1 MIFKDSKWYQVCK
14 WVVTV
19 VLPAI
24 TTLWL
29 AIAGIWNLPYAEPIG
44 ATLSAITVFFAA
56 LLGVGS
62 IKYQRQIS
70 AYIDGG
76 EEDG

>member
-1 MIFKDSKWYQVCK
+1 MIFKDSKWYDACK

-29 AIAGIWNLPYAEPIG
+29 TLSSIWGFPYAEPIG
-44 ATLSAITVFFAA
+44 ATLSAITMFFAA
-56 LLGVGS
+56 LLGISS
-62 IKYQRQIS
+62 IKYKLMNEHS
-70 AYIDGG
+70 EG
-76 EEDG
+76 

>member
-1 MIFKDSKWYQVCK
+1 MIFKDSKWYDCAK

-29 AIAGIWNLPYAEPIG
+29 TLSSIWGFPYAEPIG
-44 ATLSAITVFFAA
+44 ATLSAITMFLAA
-56 LLGVGS
+56 LLGISS
-62 IKYQRQIS
+62 IKYKILNEKS
-70 AYIDGG
+70 EG
-76 EEDG
+76 